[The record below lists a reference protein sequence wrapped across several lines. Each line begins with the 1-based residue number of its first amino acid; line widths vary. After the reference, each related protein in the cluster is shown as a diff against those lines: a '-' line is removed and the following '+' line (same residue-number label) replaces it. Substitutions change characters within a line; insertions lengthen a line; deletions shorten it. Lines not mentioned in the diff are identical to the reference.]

1 MTFTLYSVT
10 ADDFCNYEYEINGL
24 VGCTNDERLPSLL
37 HKILNTDSS
46 LIYSSLCSLEYAI
59 NIEYEDTEYSGTYT
73 VTQLF
78 SRIYTDGYDFKTHIA
93 SDIRTA
99 LPEHFI

>member
-1 MTFTLYSVT
+1 MTFALYSVT
-10 ADDFCNYEYEINGL
+10 ADDNFCNYEYKINGL
-24 VGCTNDERLPSLL
+24 VGCTDDESLPNLL
-37 HKILNTDSS
+37 YKILNIDS

-59 NIEYEDTEYSGTYT
+59 NAEDEGTEYSGTYT

-78 SRIYTDGYDFKTHIA
+78 SGTYINECELKTHIT
-93 SDIRTA
+93 SDLQTA